1 MIDIE
6 RESELGG
13 PLHSKGVMILSS
25 FLGARYAHS
34 VPLSLAASLV
44 FEQSYGPVEGD
55 SASLAELCALLS
67 VLSGV
72 PILQSLAVTGS
83 VNQHGRVQAVGGV
96 NEKIEGFFDVCAAR
110 GLTGAQGV
118 VIPAG
123 NVKHLM
129 LREDVVAAAREGR
142 FHIHAVDCV
151 DDAIE
156 ILTGMPAGVPDTEG
170 RVPAGSINFLVAAQ
184 LQGLSEQLQRFAGH
198 KKPRRRGQG
207 RLKRRR
213 ATRFSVRY
221 VGFHAA
227 LHPGRRRCADR
238 GWTCRTIFYLAA
250 RSPCPTVPQ
259 CCRRSMPVSHALPPA
274 SCRCSPPA
282 TGTPP
287 TTARSMPRAGRGRP
301 IASREPSAR
310 HFRRHWRY
318 PPARNG

>member
-1 MIDIE
+1 VVDLVDFRFAHPVRITATARIGEGDVIDIE

-142 FHIHAVDCV
+142 STSMRWTAW
-151 DDAIE
+151 
-156 ILTGMPAGVPDTEG
+156 TTPSRSSPACP
-170 RVPAGSINFLVAAQ
+170 PAC
-184 LQGLSEQLQRFAGH
+184 RT
-198 KKPRRRGQG
+198 
-207 RLKRRR
+207 RR
-213 ATRFSVRY
+213 AGYRRAASTSWWRRSCRACRNSSNGSPATRSRD
-221 VGFHAA
+221 GAA
-227 LHPGRRRCADR
+227 
-238 GWTCRTIFYLAA
+238 RTIEA
-250 RSPCPTVPQ
+250 
-259 CCRRSMPVSHALPPA
+259 
-274 SCRCSPPA
+274 
-282 TGTPP
+282 
-287 TTARSMPRAGRGRP
+287 
-301 IASREPSAR
+301 
-310 HFRRHWRY
+310 
-318 PPARNG
+318 